1 MPLPDPSQRPLPSP
15 WLAPPFLL
23 TACLTLV
30 GFGSLWGVVTNRQD
44 AADRQRLEDRAQ
56 LQAVQADAAA
66 LRVRVASVETEQ
78 SGAKRLL
85 DIEVAG
91 LRREVERLARAV
103 ERLTDEPPRTSRR

>member
-1 MPLPDPSQRPLPSP
+1 M
-15 WLAPPFLL
+15 
-23 TACLTLV
+23 
-30 GFGSLWGVVTNRQD
+30 WGVVTNRQD

-85 DIEVAG
+85 DTEVAG

>member
-1 MPLPDPSQRPLPSP
+1 
-15 WLAPPFLL
+15 
-23 TACLTLV
+23 V
-30 GFGSLWGVVTNRQD
+30 GFGSTWGVVTKRQD

-78 SGAKRLL
+78 NGARRLL
-85 DIEVAG
+85 DTEVAG

-103 ERLTDEPPRTSRR
+103 ERLTDEPPRT